1 MTIEQWLGAD
11 NQLGI
16 DIWKKKYQRGNESFD
31 EWVNRVSG
39 GDPDTAKLILER
51 KFLFGG
57 RILSN
62 RGVTGEK
69 VTYSNCYVIAPPEDN
84 IANVLSDLLK
94 ELAAENGED
103 MREPELQAIKNGTK
117 HTDEPVNKCPV
128 CGAELV
134 AEGGCNICKACGYD
148 KCDQ

>member
-1 MTIEQWLGAD
+1 MGISIAGKRYYTCNYQYFDVLDSAEKAYWLGFLMAD
-11 NQLGI
+11 GCIMHTSRIRHLKTMDSMQERYYLQL
-16 DIWKKKYQRGNESFD
+16 S
-31 EWVNRVSG
+31 
-39 GDPDTAKLILER
+39 
-51 KFLFGG
+51 
-57 RILSN
+57 
-62 RGVTGEK
+62 
-69 VTYSNCYVIAPPEDN
+69 
-84 IANVLSDLLK
+84 LSDLLK